1 MISGTLFGI
10 GAVLA
15 IFITSRILFPDAKI
29 FVLIRG
35 FFSGWVEDKAKTP
48 EGAKAIYTEKIKELQ
63 NSYNKAND
71 TLQKIVGQKTT
82 VEKELKHFKE
92 ELMEVEKNCEALAK
106 KQKWEAVEEI
116 ADHREDLMAEIEMRE
131 NLLKELIP
139 QVEEAQF
146 INNKLEINLSNM
158 KKEKDRIIR
167 ELIAKKQMKEIY
179 DEMDEL
185 KNVSATSRM
194 VQNVKEGL
202 KEVSEQAEGAKVLY
216 NNKKS
221 TKYERAK
228 QEAKAAISNSYVE
241 NLKNKYTKNSIN
253 VENQNNIIKNKLS

>member
-71 TLQKIVGQKTT
+71 TLQRIVGQKTT

-92 ELMEVEKNCEALAK
+92 ELKEVEKNCEALAK

-131 NLLKELIP
+131 NILKELIP
-139 QVEEAQF
+139 FYTTNFTSMYGRNATVIVEDLQKF
-146 INNKLEINLSNM
+146 IMTANKPDLSTNIHESLNQCLVDNVNEIIN
-158 KKEKDRIIR
+158 
-167 ELIAKKQMKEIY
+167 EI
-179 DEMDEL
+179 
-185 KNVSATSRM
+185 
-194 VQNVKEGL
+194 
-202 KEVSEQAEGAKVLY
+202 
-216 NNKKS
+216 KS
-221 TKYERAK
+221 
-228 QEAKAAISNSYVE
+228 
-241 NLKNKYTKNSIN
+241 
-253 VENQNNIIKNKLS
+253 

>member
-71 TLQKIVGQKTT
+71 TLQRIVGQKTT

-92 ELMEVEKNCEALAK
+92 ELTEVEKNCEALAK

-139 QVEEAQF
+139 QVEDVKF
-146 INNKLEINLSNM
+146 GG
-158 KKEKDRIIR
+158 KEK
-167 ELIAKKQMKEIY
+167 K
-179 DEMDEL
+179 
-185 KNVSATSRM
+185 
-194 VQNVKEGL
+194 
-202 KEVSEQAEGAKVLY
+202 
-216 NNKKS
+216 
-221 TKYERAK
+221 
-228 QEAKAAISNSYVE
+228 
-241 NLKNKYTKNSIN
+241 
-253 VENQNNIIKNKLS
+253 